1 MDEEEIEYFEEDVI
15 KVNKIENR
23 KLEFS
28 ILNVYIRC
36 HGNRWCPYSCL

>member
-23 KLEFS
+23 KLHYYEFK
-28 ILNVYIRC
+28 C
-36 HGNRWCPYSCL
+36 MF